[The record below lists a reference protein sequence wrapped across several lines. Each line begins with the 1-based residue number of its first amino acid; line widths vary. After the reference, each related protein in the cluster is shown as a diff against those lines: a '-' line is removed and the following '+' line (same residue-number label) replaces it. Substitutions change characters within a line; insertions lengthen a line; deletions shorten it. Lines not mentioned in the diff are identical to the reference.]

1 MPTVRV
7 PGVLGCL
14 MRVVLLVLFLI
25 LAALAGSFVW
35 ITQF

>member
-1 MPTVRV
+1 VRV
-7 PGVLGCL
+7 PGLLGCVGRLL
-14 MRVVLLVLFLI
+14 MLVVFLI